1 MNDLFINVLKDGITA
16 NGFFICTAVS
26 LILGI
31 IMAAAYSRKIR
42 YTQSFVVTL
51 IILPAIVQT
60 VIMLVNGNIGTGIA
74 VAGAF
79 SLVRFRSVPGSAKE
93 ISVIFTAMA
102 AGLACG
108 TGYVGIAVVF
118 TVIMCLIMLVV
129 TYVGIGAPKASE
141 KLLKITIP
149 ESLDYEGVFEEV
161 FESYTKSCQL
171 ITVKTSNLGSLFKLS
186 YLVVMKNPSQE
197 KEMIDRLRERNGN
210 LEISLGRPVQNEMTL

>member
-16 NGFFICTAVS
+16 KGFFICTAVS

-31 IMAAAYSRKIR
+31 IMAVAYSRKIR

-79 SLVRFRSVPGSAKE
+79 SLVRFRSVPGNAKE

-108 TGYVGIAVVF
+108 TGYVGIAIVF

-149 ESLDYEGVFEEV
+149 ESLDYEGVFEEI
-161 FESYTKSCQL
+161 FENYTKSSQL

-186 YLVVMKNPSQE
+186 YLVVMKNPAQE
-197 KEMIDRLRERNGN
+197 KEMIDRLREHNGN

>member
-16 NGFFICTAVS
+16 KGFFICTAVS

-31 IMAAAYSRKIR
+31 IMAVAYSRKIR

-51 IILPAIVQT
+51 M
-60 VIMLVNGNIGTGIA
+60 MLVNGDSGTGIA

-79 SLVRFRSVPGSAKE
+79 SLVRFRSVPGNAKE

-108 TGYVGIAVVF
+108 TGYVGIAIVF

-129 TYVGIGAPKASE
+129 TYIGIGTPKASE

-149 ESLDYEGVFEEV
+149 ESLDYEGVFEEI
-161 FESYTKSCQL
+161 FENYTKSSQL

-186 YLVVMKNPSQE
+186 YLVVMKNPAQE
-197 KEMIDRLRERNGN
+197 KEMIDRLREHNGN